1 MWNAA
6 DKSNQEP
13 THNATAASPFAAS
26 ARVAVEHPW
35 LLIAA
40 HQGPHSFPLS
50 SSVWAEEWFIFYLD
64 FLFFFFFKLT
74 PLWRLIALSCK
85 GEKINSCWSMAG
97 RCFFSWSLI
106 CYLFSIFEIKILLQ
120 SPQIAENTPLL
131 PSLRSLL
138 PPIRAWH
145 YQRCAFCFAFRVV
158 WKFWAVNNVPVW
170 LRENYSGLFPFHFF
184 FLFSFFLP
192 FPSYLS
198 FSTSRNGR

>member
-1 MWNAA
+1 MLQI
-6 DKSNQEP
+6 K
-13 THNATAASPFAAS
+13 ATRNPHTTPPQHLPLQPVLAW
-26 ARVAVEHPW
+26 PW
-35 LLIAA
+35 SIPGSSWLRIKGHTVFLYPPLFGLRNDSFSTLI
-40 HQGPHSFPLS
+40 SF
-50 SSVWAEEWFIFYLD
+50 
-64 FLFFFFFKLT
+64 FFFFFKLT

-170 LRENYSGLFPFHFF
+170 LGELFRAVS
-184 FLFSFFLP
+184 FSFFFPLFLLSP
-192 FPSYLS
+192 FSFLS
-198 FSTSRNGR
+198 FFLHISEWAIN

>member
-1 MWNAA
+1 MIHFLPWF
-6 DKSNQEP
+6 
-13 THNATAASPFAAS
+13 PF
-26 ARVAVEHPW
+26 
-35 LLIAA
+35 
-40 HQGPHSFPLS
+40 
-50 SSVWAEEWFIFYLD
+50 
-64 FLFFFFFKLT
+64 FFFFFKLT

-170 LRENYSGLFPFHFF
+170 LGELFRAVS
-184 FLFSFFLP
+184 FSFFFPLFLLSP
-192 FPSYLS
+192 FSFLS
-198 FSTSRNGR
+198 FFLHISEWAIN